1 LKMIVGFV
9 GLIGSGKD
17 TAADLLVNDFGFKRD
32 SFANTLKD
40 AVSKIFHWDRDM
52 LQGLSAESRAWR
64 EEVDDWWAQRL
75 GIPHLT
81 PRWVLQFFGTDVCR
95 DNFSNDIWV
104 ASLERK
110 LMQTKDNVVISDV
123 RFANEI
129 WAIKDAGGSI
139 IRLQRGAL
147 PEWWDT
153 ARYFDSRE
161 NAAQIMRE
169 KYLGVHASEWAW
181 VSEGEDYVIHND
193 GTLRELGINLRIVID
208 RIRPK
213 LYNNGVNI
221 DNLEGVL

>member
-1 LKMIVGFV
+1 L
-9 GLIGSGKD
+9 
-17 TAADLLVNDFGFKRD
+17 
-32 SFANTLKD
+32 
-40 AVSKIFHWDRDM
+40 

-64 EEVDDWWAQRL
+64 EEVDDWWAERL

-129 WAIKDAGGSI
+129 HAIKDAGGTI
-139 IRLQRGAL
+139 VRLQRGTL
-147 PEWWDT
+147 PVWWDT
-153 ARYFDSRE
+153 ARKNPELMPSAYP
-161 NAAQIMRE
+161 A
-169 KYLGVHASEWAW
+169 VHSSEWAW
-181 VSEGEDYVIHND
+181 ISSGEDVVIHND
-193 GTLRELGINLRIVID
+193 GTILDLAVNLRKVID

-213 LYNNGVNI
+213 TYNSNV
-221 DNLEGVL
+221 DKQEGVLL

>member
-1 LKMIVGFV
+1 MIVGFV

-40 AVSKIFHWDRDM
+40 AVSNIFHWDRDM

-64 EEVDDWWAQRL
+64 EEVDDWWAERL

-110 LMQTKDNVVISDV
+110 LMQSKDNIVISDV

-129 WAIKDAGGSI
+129 HAIKDAGGTI
-139 IRLQRGAL
+139 VRLQRGPL
-147 PEWWDT
+147 PVWWDT
-153 ARYFDSRE
+153 ARNNPE
-161 NAAQIMRE
+161 LMATTAPA
-169 KYLGVHASEWAW
+169 VHSSEWAW
-181 VSEGEDYVIHND
+181 VSSGEDVVIHND
-193 GTLRELGINLRIVID
+193 GTILDLAVNLRIVID

-213 LYNNGVNI
+213 TYNNGI

>member
-1 LKMIVGFV
+1 MIVGIV

-17 TAADLLVNDFGFKRD
+17 TAADILTADFGFKRD

-40 AVSKIFHWDRDM
+40 AVANIFHWDRDM
-52 LQGLSAESRAWR
+52 LQGQTAESRAWR
-64 EEVDDWWAQRL
+64 EEVDDWWAERL

-110 LMQTKDNVVISDV
+110 LMQTKDNIVISDV
-123 RFANEI
+123 RFPNEI
-129 WAIKDAGGSI
+129 WAIKEAGGSI

-147 PEWWDT
+147 PYWWQL
-153 ARYFDSRE
+153 
-161 NAAQIMRE
+161 AQTGDAVKMDR
-169 KYLGVHASEWAW
+169 LWPGVHASEWAW

-193 GTLRELGINLRIVID
+193 GSIDELGVNLRIVID

-213 LYNNGVNI
+213 TYNNGF
-221 DNLEGVL
+221 NLEGVL

>member
-1 LKMIVGFV
+1 MIVGFV

-40 AVSKIFHWDRDM
+40 AVSKIFHWDREL

-64 EEVDDWWAQRL
+64 EEVDDWWAERL

-129 WAIKDAGGSI
+129 HAIKDAGGTI
-139 IRLQRGAL
+139 IRLQRGTL
-147 PEWWDT
+147 PVWWDI
-153 ARYFDSRE
+153 ARKNPELMPSAYP
-161 NAAQIMRE
+161 A
-169 KYLGVHASEWAW
+169 VHSSEWAW
-181 VSEGEDYVIHND
+181 ISSGEDVVIHND
-193 GTLRELGINLRIVID
+193 GTILDLAVNLRKVID

-213 LYNNGVNI
+213 TYNSNV
-221 DNLEGVL
+221 DKQEGVLL

>member
-1 LKMIVGFV
+1 MIIGLV

-17 TAADLLVNDFGFKRD
+17 TVADFLIQQHNFTRE
-32 SFANTLKD
+32 SFANSLKD
-40 AVSKIFHWDRDM
+40 AVSNIFHWDRNR
-52 LQGLSAESRAWR
+52 LQGLTTEDRAWR
-64 EEVDDWWAQRL
+64 EEVDDWWAERL

-129 WAIKDAGGSI
+129 WAIKNAGGSI

>member
-1 LKMIVGFV
+1 MIVGFV

-40 AVSKIFHWDRDM
+40 AVSKIFHWDREL

-64 EEVDDWWAQRL
+64 EEVDDWWAERL

-129 WAIKDAGGSI
+129 HAIKDAGGTI
-139 IRLQRGAL
+139 VRLQRGPL
-147 PEWWDT
+147 PVWWDT
-153 ARYFDSRE
+153 ARNNNPELMLSSYP
-161 NAAQIMRE
+161 A
-169 KYLGVHASEWAW
+169 VHSSEWAW
-181 VSEGEDYVIHND
+181 ISSGEDYVIHND
-193 GTLRELGINLRIVID
+193 GTILDLAVNLRKVID

-213 LYNNGVNI
+213 TYNSNV
-221 DNLEGVL
+221 DKPEGVL

>member
-1 LKMIVGFV
+1 MIVGFV

-17 TAADLLVNDFGFKRD
+17 TAADILVDNFGFKRD

-40 AVSKIFHWDRDM
+40 AVANIFHWDRDM
-52 LQGLSAESRAWR
+52 LQGQTAESRAWR
-64 EEVDDWWAQRL
+64 EEVDDWWAERL

-110 LMQTKDNVVISDV
+110 LMQSKDNIVISDV
-123 RFANEI
+123 RFPNEI
-129 WAIKDAGGSI
+129 HAIKDAGGVI
-139 IRLQRGAL
+139 IRLQRGDN
-147 PEWWDT
+147 PVWWST
-153 ARYFDSRE
+153 ARNMPESMTKLWPD
-161 NAAQIMRE
+161 
-169 KYLGVHASEWAW
+169 VHLSEWAW

-193 GTLRELGINLRIVID
+193 GTIEEFGVNLGIVID

-213 LYNNGVNI
+213 TYNNGI
-221 DNLEGVL
+221 NLEGVL

>member
-1 LKMIVGFV
+1 MIVGFV

-64 EEVDDWWAQRL
+64 EEVDDWWAERL

-95 DNFSNDIWV
+95 DYFSNDIWV

-110 LMQTKDNVVISDV
+110 LMQSKDNVVISDV
-123 RFANEI
+123 RFANE
-129 WAIKDAGGSI
+129 AQSI
-139 IRLQRGAL
+139 LKQPNGMIITY
-147 PEWWDT
+147 E
-153 ARYFDSRE
+153 
-161 NAAQIMRE
+161 
-169 KYLGVHASEWAW
+169 ASDD
-181 VSEGEDYVIHND
+181 V
-193 GTLRELGINLRIVID
+193 LRD
-208 RIRPK
+208 RIFKRD
-213 LYNNGVNI
+213 GVYMTDEQLNHNSEKEI
-221 DNLEGVL
+221 DLVKEISTFIINTDNLSIEDQAKATLQIVKNQIETLGE

>member
-1 LKMIVGFV
+1 MIVGFV

-64 EEVDDWWAQRL
+64 EEVDDWWAERL
-75 GIPHLT
+75 SIPHLT

-129 WAIKDAGGSI
+129 HAIKDAGGTI
-139 IRLQRGAL
+139 VRLQRGTQ
-147 PEWWDT
+147 PIWWDI
-153 ARYFDSRE
+153 ARNNPELMPDAYP
-161 NAAQIMRE
+161 N
-169 KYLGVHASEWAW
+169 VHSSEWAW
-181 VSEGEDYVIHND
+181 ISSGEDVVIHND

-213 LYNNGVNI
+213 TYNNGI
-221 DNLEGVL
+221 NLEEFCNEN

>member
-1 LKMIVGFV
+1 MIVGFV

-52 LQGLSAESRAWR
+52 LQGLSTESRAWR
-64 EEVDDWWAQRL
+64 EEVDDWWAERL

-95 DNFSNDIWV
+95 DYFSNDIWV

-110 LMQTKDNVVISDV
+110 LMQSKDNVVISDV

-129 WAIKDAGGSI
+129 HAIKDAGGTI
-139 IRLQRGAL
+139 VRLQRGAL
-147 PEWWDT
+147 PVWWDM
-153 ARYFDSRE
+153 ARNNPELMFSSYP
-161 NAAQIMRE
+161 A
-169 KYLGVHASEWAW
+169 VHSSEWAW
-181 VSEGEDYVIHND
+181 ISSGDDVVIHND
-193 GTLRELGINLRIVID
+193 GTIIDLGVNLRIVID
-208 RIRPK
+208 RLRPK
-213 LYNNGVNI
+213 TYNNGVN
-221 DNLEGVL
+221 LEGVL

>member
-1 LKMIVGFV
+1 MIVGIV

-17 TAADLLVNDFGFKRD
+17 TAADILTADFGFKRD

-40 AVSKIFHWDRDM
+40 AVANIFHWDRDM
-52 LQGLSAESRAWR
+52 LQGQTAESRAWR
-64 EEVDDWWAQRL
+64 EEVDDWWAERL

-110 LMQTKDNVVISDV
+110 LMQTKDNIVISDV
-123 RFANEI
+123 RFPNEI
-129 WAIKDAGGSI
+129 WAIKEAGGSI
-139 IRLQRGAL
+139 IRLQRGPL
-147 PEWWDT
+147 PNWWDT
-153 ARYFDSRE
+153 ARNTPGITSIPD
-161 NAAQIMRE
+161 
-169 KYLGVHASEWAW
+169 VHPSEWAW

-193 GTLRELGINLRIVID
+193 GSIDELGVNLRIVID

-213 LYNNGVNI
+213 TYNNGF
-221 DNLEGVL
+221 NLEGVL

>member
-1 LKMIVGFV
+1 MIVGFV

-95 DNFSNDIWV
+95 DYFSHDIWA

-110 LMQTKDNVVISDV
+110 LMQSKDNVVISDV

-129 WAIKDAGGSI
+129 HAIKDAGGTI
-139 IRLQRGAL
+139 VRLQRGVL
-147 PEWWDT
+147 PIWWDT
-153 ARYFDSRE
+153 ARSNPELMLSAYPD
-161 NAAQIMRE
+161 
-169 KYLGVHASEWAW
+169 VHSSEWAW
-181 VSEGEDYVIHND
+181 ISSGEDVVIHND
-193 GTLRELGINLRIVID
+193 GTILDLAVNLRIVID

-221 DNLEGVL
+221 DKPEGVL

>member
-1 LKMIVGFV
+1 MIVGFV

-32 SFANTLKD
+32 SFANSLKD

-95 DNFSNDIWV
+95 DYFSNDIWV

-193 GTLRELGINLRIVID
+193 GTILDLAVNLRIVID
-208 RIRPK
+208 RIRLK
-213 LYNNGVNI
+213 TYNKI
-221 DNLEGVL
+221 DNLEGVM

>member
-1 LKMIVGFV
+1 MIVGFV

-40 AVSKIFHWDRDM
+40 AVSNIFHWDRDM

-64 EEVDDWWAQRL
+64 EEVDDWWAERL

-95 DNFSNDIWV
+95 DHFSNDIWV

-110 LMQTKDNVVISDV
+110 LMQSKDNVVISDV

-129 WAIKDAGGSI
+129 HAIKDAGGTI
-139 IRLQRGAL
+139 VRLQRGTL
-147 PEWWDT
+147 PVWWDT
-153 ARYFDSRE
+153 ARNNPELMPSTYP
-161 NAAQIMRE
+161 A
-169 KYLGVHASEWAW
+169 VHSSEWAW
-181 VSEGEDYVIHND
+181 ISSGEDVVIHND
-193 GTLRELGINLRIVID
+193 GTILDLAVNLRIVID

-213 LYNNGVNI
+213 TYNISI
-221 DNLEGVL
+221 DKQEGVLL

>member
-1 LKMIVGFV
+1 MIVGFV

-52 LQGLSAESRAWR
+52 LQGLSTESRAWR
-64 EEVDDWWAQRL
+64 EEVDDWWAERL

-110 LMQTKDNVVISDV
+110 LITSKDNVVISDV
-123 RFANEI
+123 RFPNEI
-129 WAIKDAGGSI
+129 HAIKDAGGYV
-139 IRLQRGAL
+139 IRLQRGPL
-147 PEWWDT
+147 PDWWDI
-153 ARYFDSRE
+153 AHKDALAMDRLWPE
-161 NAAQIMRE
+161 I
-169 KYLGVHASEWAW
+169 HASEWSW
-181 VSEGEDYVIHND
+181 ISMGEDFVVHND
-193 GTLRELGINLRIVID
+193 GSIAELCMSLNKVID
-208 RIRPK
+208 SISESS
-213 LYNNGVNI
+213 YNSSI
-221 DNLEGVL
+221 DKPEGVLL

>member
-1 LKMIVGFV
+1 MIIGFV

-17 TAADLLVNDFGFKRD
+17 TAADHLVTAWDFKRD

-40 AVSKIFHWDRDM
+40 AVSNIFHWDREL
-52 LQGLSAESRAWR
+52 LQGQTAESRAWR
-64 EEVDDWWAQRL
+64 EEVDDWWAERL

-110 LMQTKDNVVISDV
+110 LMNTTHNTVISDV

-129 WAIKDAGGSI
+129 WAIKNAGGSI

-147 PEWWDT
+147 PYWWQL
-153 ARYFDSRE
+153 ARTGDAVKMDR
-161 NAAQIMRE
+161 
-169 KYLGVHASEWAW
+169 LWPGVHASEWAW
-181 VSEGEDYVIHND
+181 VSQGEDFVVHND
-193 GTLRELGINLRIVID
+193 SDIADLCMSLNKVID
-208 RIRPK
+208 SVQGSS
-213 LYNNGVNI
+213 YNSSI
-221 DNLEGVL
+221 DKPEGVL

>member
-1 LKMIVGFV
+1 MIVGFV

-17 TAADLLVNDFGFKRD
+17 TATDLLVNDFGFRRD

-95 DNFSNDIWV
+95 DYFSNDIWV

-129 WAIKDAGGSI
+129 HAIKDAGGTI
-139 IRLQRGAL
+139 VRLQRGVL
-147 PEWWDT
+147 PIWWDI
-153 ARYFDSRE
+153 ARSNPNLMPSAYP
-161 NAAQIMRE
+161 A
-169 KYLGVHASEWAW
+169 VHSSEWAW
-181 VSEGEDYVIHND
+181 ISSGEDVVIHND
-193 GTLRELGINLRIVID
+193 GTILDLAVNLRIVID
-208 RIRPK
+208 KIRPK
-213 LYNNGVNI
+213 TYNNGI
-221 DNLEGVL
+221 DIDKLEGVL

>member
-1 LKMIVGFV
+1 MIIGIT

-32 SFANTLKD
+32 SFANSLKD

-95 DNFSNDIWV
+95 DYFSNDIWV

-193 GTLRELGINLRIVID
+193 GTILDLAVNLRIVID
-208 RIRPK
+208 RIRLK
-213 LYNNGVNI
+213 TYNKI
-221 DNLEGVL
+221 DNLEGVM

>member
-1 LKMIVGFV
+1 MIVGFV

-17 TAADLLVNDFGFKRD
+17 TASDFLVNEFGFKRD

-40 AVSKIFHWDRDM
+40 AVSDIFHWDRDM

-64 EEVDDWWAQRL
+64 EEVDDWWAERL

-110 LMQTKDNVVISDV
+110 LLSSKDNIVISDV
-123 RFANEI
+123 RFPNEI
-129 WAIKDAGGSI
+129 WAIKNAGGSI

-147 PEWWDT
+147 PEWWAT
-153 ARYFDSRE
+153 ARDRKAPE
-161 NAAQIMRE
+161 LMKD
-169 KYLGVHASEWAW
+169 KYWGVHASEWAW
-181 VSEGEDYVIHND
+181 VSEGEDFVVHND
-193 GTLRELGINLRIVID
+193 GSIADLCDSLHKVID
-208 RIRPK
+208 SISGSS
-213 LYNNGVNI
+213 YNSNI
-221 DNLEGVL
+221 DNNQEFRDEN

>member
-1 LKMIVGFV
+1 MIVGFV

-40 AVSKIFHWDRDM
+40 AVSKIFHWDREL

-64 EEVDDWWAQRL
+64 EEVDDWWAERL

-129 WAIKDAGGSI
+129 HAIKDAGGTI
-139 IRLQRGAL
+139 VRLQRGPL
-147 PEWWDT
+147 PVWWDT
-153 ARYFDSRE
+153 ARNNNPELMLSSYP
-161 NAAQIMRE
+161 A
-169 KYLGVHASEWAW
+169 VHSSEWAW
-181 VSEGEDYVIHND
+181 ISSGEDYVIHND
-193 GTLRELGINLRIVID
+193 GTILDLAVNLRKVID

-213 LYNNGVNI
+213 TYNSNV
-221 DNLEGVL
+221 DKQEGVL